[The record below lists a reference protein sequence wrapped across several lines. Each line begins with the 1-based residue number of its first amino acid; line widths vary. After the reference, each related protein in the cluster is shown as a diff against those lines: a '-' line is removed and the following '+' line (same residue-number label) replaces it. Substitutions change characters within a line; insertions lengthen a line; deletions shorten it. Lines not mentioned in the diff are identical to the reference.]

1 MGQKTRPTGFR
12 VGIVEDWR
20 SRWYSPKKE
29 FGALLVEDQ
38 KIRKFIKTE
47 YRSGAIEKVEIE
59 RTRDQVVVLLH
70 TARPG
75 IIIGKKG
82 QEIDKLKAQL
92 ESLTGRRMDVKIIE
106 INNPFRSAVLVA
118 EDVAQQLQ
126 KRGSFRRAIKK
137 TLDQVMEAGVY
148 GVKVQLSGRLGG
160 AEMSRQEKA
169 IRGSI
174 PLSTLQRHVDY
185 GFAIAQT
192 AQGSI
197 GVKVWIDRG
206 NYTDEESGDG
216 ANAKAGEAQKKPKR
230 THKR

>member
-12 VGIVEDWR
+12 VGVVEDWR
-20 SRWYSPKKE
+20 SRWYAPKKE
-29 FGALLVEDQ
+29 FGALLVEDH
-38 KIRKFIKTE
+38 KIRRFIKTE
-47 YRSGAIEKVEIE
+47 YRSGAIERVEIE
-59 RTRDQVVVLLH
+59 RTRDQVVVNLH

-92 ESLTGRRMDVKIIE
+92 EDLTGRRMDVKIIE
-106 INNPFRSAVLVA
+106 INNPFRSATLVA
-118 EDVAQQLQ
+118 EDMAQQLQ

-137 TLDQVMEAGVY
+137 TLDQVMEAGVH
-148 GVKVQLSGRLGG
+148 GVKVELSGRLGG
-160 AEMSRQEKA
+160 SEMSRKEKA
-169 IRGSI
+169 NRGSI

-185 GFAIAQT
+185 GFALAQT
-192 AQGSI
+192 AQGTI